1 MFFLHLETD
10 TVDDDALYRL
20 FFSLNPFYSVILC
33 SRVVVSVASLALPTT
48 VAPCLSGSLLEI
60 VMFM

>member
-10 TVDDDALYRL
+10 AVDEDALYRL

-33 SRVVVSVASLALPTT
+33 SRVVVIVASLALPAI
-48 VAPCLSGSLLEI
+48 VAPCFLVL
-60 VMFM
+60 F

>member
-10 TVDDDALYRL
+10 TVDGDALYRL

-48 VAPCLSGSLLEI
+48 VAPCLLVL
-60 VMFM
+60 F